1 MIPEFSEAHSS
12 MAEPGTVDDPVAD
25 RLLFLARH
33 FGRSLSAEQIKAGLP
48 LPEGRV
54 DAAHLSECAARA
66 GLAVTASTV
75 APDAVKASM
84 LPALVMGEHD
94 ALAILHR
101 DGERFECAL
110 TGIAGTRWLT
120 LSELLRDHP
129 GQWYFVRPVFHFD
142 ARGLLY
148 HLAEPRRW
156 FWDTLLANRWIYGWA
171 LAATLATNLLGA
183 IVPFY
188 SMAVYDR
195 VVPNDALDSLW
206 VLSTAAVAATVFD
219 LLIKFL
225 RGYLVDAAARRS
237 DLALSSRIFAQS
249 LRLRTANRP
258 ASGGVLANI
267 VRDFESVREF
277 FASASLTVLGD
288 MPFTLIYLLLI
299 MLIGGA
305 LVLAPVVAMALS
317 LGSSWALQK
326 PLARL
331 MGGNMQD
338 SAQRTAH
345 LFEVMNG
352 LDTIKSLGADAWA
365 RRKWEMLSVRIT
377 EEGVRMKEISAFGGY
392 LSTTF
397 IGLQTVLLVM
407 FGAIM
412 IGEKHLTMGQL
423 IACSMLATRAIGPAT
438 QLSALL
444 LRWQQ
449 TRLALSALDQI
460 MNSPTDDG
468 VAGLNLPRLT
478 GQVEFRDVGFAY
490 PKSPFVLRHL
500 TLSIAPGEK
509 VAIIGRLGSGKSSA
523 IKLLLNLYTPEE
535 GTVLLDGIVAQQIDS
550 LSLRRLVGYV
560 PQDLTLFHGSIRD
573 NILMGAGQGSDFDIL
588 EAARIACLDEV
599 LKQLPDGLETQV
611 GERGERLS
619 GGQRQTVGIARA
631 LVRKPKLLLMDEPSS
646 QMDPATE
653 TRFIA
658 NLRAALGDTTLLL
671 VTHRMSLLPLVDRLV
686 VMDQGKAVLDGPR
699 DQVLA
704 QLRGGGPAPQGATA

>member
-1 MIPEFSEAHSS
+1 MTSEFSEARPST
-12 MAEPGTVDDPVAD
+12 AEPGSMDDPVGD

-33 FGRSLSAEQIKAGLP
+33 FGRSFAPDQIKGGLP
-48 LPEGRV
+48 LPDGRV
-54 DAAHLSECAARA
+54 DAEHLAECAARA
-66 GLAVTASTV
+66 GLAVTPSTV
-75 APDAVKASM
+75 APQAVKASM
-84 LPALVMGEHD
+84 LPALVTGEHD
-94 ALAILHR
+94 ALVVLHR
-101 DGERFECAL
+101 DGDRFECAL
-110 TGIAGTRWLT
+110 AGIEGSRWLN
-120 LSELLRDHP
+120 LSDLLRDHP
-129 GQWYFVRPVFHFD
+129 GQWHFVRPVFHFD

-148 HLAEPRRW
+148 HLKEPRRW

-171 LAATLATNLLGA
+171 LAATLVTNLLGA

-206 VLSTAAVAATVFD
+206 VLTTAAVAASLFD
-219 LLIKFL
+219 LVIKLL
-225 RGYLVDAAARRS
+225 RGYLVDAAARRA
-237 DLALSSRIFAQS
+237 DLALSSRIFTQS
-249 LRLRTANRP
+249 LRLRAANRP

-288 MPFTLIYLLLI
+288 LPFTLIYLLMILA
-299 MLIGGA
+299 IGGP
-305 LVLAPVVAMALS
+305 LVLAPVVAMALA

-326 PLARL
+326 PLARI

-352 LDTIKSLGADAWA
+352 LDTVKTLGAEAWA

-377 EEGVRMKEISAFGGY
+377 EESVRMREISAFGGY

-397 IGLQTVLLVM
+397 IGLETVLLVM

-423 IACSMLATRAIGPAT
+423 IACSMLATRAISPAT
-438 QLSALL
+438 QLSALV

-449 TRLALSALDQI
+449 TRLALFALDQI
-460 MNSPTDDG
+460 MNAPTDDSQ
-468 VAGLNLPRLT
+468 AGLNLPRLE
-478 GQVEFRDVGFAY
+478 GKVEFRDVGFAY

-500 TLSIAPGEK
+500 TLAIAPGEK
-509 VAIIGRLGSGKSSA
+509 VAIIGRLGSGKSTA

-535 GTVLLDGIVAQQIDS
+535 GSVLLDGIVAQQIDS
-550 LSLRRLVGYV
+550 LRLRRLVGYV

-573 NILMGAGQGSDFDIL
+573 NLIMGAGEVDDATL
-588 EAARIACLDEV
+588 MEAARIACLDEV
-599 LKQLPDGLETQV
+599 LTQLPDGLETQV

-619 GGQRQTVGIARA
+619 GGQRQAVGIARA
-631 LVRKPKLLLMDEPSS
+631 LARKPKLLLMDEPSS
-646 QMDPATE
+646 QMDPASE
-653 TRFIA
+653 SRFIA
-658 NLRAALGDTTLLL
+658 NLKGALGGTTLVL

-704 QLRGGGPAPQGATA
+704 QLRGGPAPQGASA

>member
-1 MIPEFSEAHSS
+1 MSPESS
-12 MAEPGTVDDPVAD
+12 AARPSPAEHGTVDDPVGD

-33 FGRSLSAEQIKAGLP
+33 FGRSFSAEQIKGGLP
-48 LPEGRV
+48 LPDNRV
-54 DAAHLSECAARA
+54 DAVHLSECAARA
-66 GLAVTASTV
+66 GLAVTPATV
-75 APDAVKASM
+75 APRQVKASM
-84 LPALVMGEHD
+84 LPGLVVGEQDALV
-94 ALAILHR
+94 LLHR
-101 DGERFECAL
+101 DGDRFECAL
-110 TGIAGTRWLT
+110 AGIEGTRWMGLE
-120 LSELLRDHP
+120 ELLHDHP
-129 GQWYFVRPVFHFD
+129 GQWHFVRPVFHFD

-148 HLAEPRRW
+148 HLDEPRRW

-171 LAATLATNLLGA
+171 LAATLITNLLGA

-195 VVPNDALDSLW
+195 VIPNDAVDSLW
-206 VLSTAAVAATVFD
+206 VLTTAAVAATVFD
-219 LLIKFL
+219 LLIKLL
-225 RGYLVDAAARRS
+225 RGYLVDAAGRRS

-249 LRLRTANRP
+249 LRLRAASRP

-277 FASASLTVLGD
+277 FASASLAVLGD
-288 MPFTLIYLLLI
+288 MPFTLLYLLMILA
-299 MLIGGA
+299 IGGP
-305 LVLAPVVAMALS
+305 LVLIPMIAMALA
-317 LGSSWALQK
+317 LGASWLLQK

-345 LFEVMNG
+345 LFEVMNS
-352 LDTIKSLGADAWA
+352 LDTIKSLGAEAWA

-377 EEGVRMKEISAFGGY
+377 EESVRMREISAFGGY
-392 LSTTF
+392 LSATF

-407 FGAIM
+407 FGALM
-412 IGEKHLTMGQL
+412 IANKQLTMGQL

-438 QLSALL
+438 QLSALV
-444 LRWQQ
+444 LRWHQ
-449 TRLALSALDQI
+449 TRLALFALDQI
-460 MNSPTDDG
+460 MNAATDDAR
-468 VAGLNLPRLT
+468 VGLNLPHVT
-478 GQVEFRDVGFAY
+478 GKVEFRDVGFAY
-490 PKSPFVLRHL
+490 PNAPFVLRHL
-500 TLSIAPGEK
+500 NLSVAPGEK
-509 VAIIGRLGSGKSSA
+509 LAIIGRLGSGKSSA

-535 GTVLLDGIVAQQIDS
+535 GTVLLDDIVAQQIDA

-560 PQDLTLFHGSIRD
+560 PQDLTLFHGSVRE
-573 NILMGAGQGSDFDIL
+573 NILMGAGQVDDATLL

-646 QMDPATE
+646 QMDPASE
-653 TRFIA
+653 ARLIG
-658 NLRAALGDTTLLL
+658 NLKASLGGCTLIL

-686 VMDQGKAVLDGPR
+686 VMDQGKTFLDGPK
-699 DQVLA
+699 DAVLA
-704 QLRGGGPAPQGATA
+704 QLKSGGPPPGSA

>member
-1 MIPEFSEAHSS
+1 MTLESSEARPAQ
-12 MAEPGTVDDPVAD
+12 AEHGTDPVGD

-33 FGRSLSAEQIKAGLP
+33 FGRSFSAEQIKGGLP
-48 LPEGRV
+48 LPDNRV
-54 DAAHLSECAARA
+54 DEEHLSECAARA
-66 GLAVTASTV
+66 GLAVSPATV
-75 APDAVKASM
+75 APRQVKASM
-84 LPALVMGEHD
+84 LPALLVGEQE
-94 ALAILHR
+94 ALVLLHR
-101 DGERFECAL
+101 DGDRFECAL
-110 TGIAGTRWLT
+110 AGIEGTRWISLE
-120 LSELLRDHP
+120 ELLHDHP
-129 GQWYFVRPVFHFD
+129 GQWHFVRPVFHFD

-148 HLAEPRRW
+148 HLNEPRRW

-171 LAATLATNLLGA
+171 LAATLITNLLGA

-195 VVPNDALDSLW
+195 VIPNDAVDSLW
-206 VLSTAAVAATVFD
+206 VLTTAAVAATVFD
-219 LLIKFL
+219 LLIKLL

-249 LRLRTANRP
+249 LRLRAASRP

-288 MPFTLIYLLLI
+288 MPFTLLYLLMILA
-299 MLIGGA
+299 IGGP
-305 LVLAPVVAMALS
+305 LVLAPMIAMALA
-317 LGSSWALQK
+317 LGASWLLQK
-326 PLARL
+326 PLARI

-352 LDTIKSLGADAWA
+352 LDTIKSLGAEAWA

-377 EEGVRMKEISAFGGY
+377 EEGVRMREISAFGGY
-392 LSTTF
+392 LSATF

-407 FGAIM
+407 FGALM
-412 IGEKHLTMGQL
+412 IADKQLTMGQL

-438 QLSALL
+438 QLSALI
-444 LRWQQ
+444 LRWHQ
-449 TRLALSALDQI
+449 TRLALFALDQI
-460 MNSPTDDG
+460 MNAATDDAG
-468 VAGLNLPRLT
+468 AGLNLPHLT
-478 GQVEFRDVGFAY
+478 GKVEFRDVGFAY

-500 TLSIAPGEK
+500 NLSVAPGEK
-509 VAIIGRLGSGKSSA
+509 VAIIGRLGSGKSTA

-535 GTVLLDGIVAQQIDS
+535 GSVLLDDIVAQQIDS

-560 PQDLTLFHGSIRD
+560 PQDLTLFHGSVRE
-573 NILMGAGQGSDFDIL
+573 NILMGAGQVDDATLL

-631 LVRKPKLLLMDEPSS
+631 LVRRPKLLLMDEPSS
-646 QMDPATE
+646 QMDPASE
-653 TRFIA
+653 ARLIS
-658 NLRAALGDTTLLL
+658 NLKNSLGGTTLIL

-686 VMDQGKAVLDGPR
+686 VMDQGKTFLDGPKES
-699 DQVLA
+699 VLA
-704 QLRGGGPAPQGATA
+704 QLKSGGPPPGGA

>member
-1 MIPEFSEAHSS
+1 MTPESAAARPSQPEHS
-12 MAEPGTVDDPVAD
+12 TDPVGD

-33 FGRSLSAEQIKAGLP
+33 FGRGFSAEQIKGGLP
-48 LPEGRV
+48 LPDNRV
-54 DAAHLSECAARA
+54 DEVHLSECAARA
-66 GLAVTASTV
+66 GLAVTPATV
-75 APDAVKASM
+75 APQAIKASM
-84 LPALVMGEHD
+84 LPALVTGELD
-94 ALAILHR
+94 ALVILHR
-101 DGERFECAL
+101 KGDRFECAL
-110 TGIAGTRWLT
+110 AGIEGTRWMAL
-120 LSELLRDHP
+120 EDLLRDHP
-129 GQWYFVRPVFHFD
+129 GRWHFVRPVFHFD

-148 HLAEPRRW
+148 HLNEPRRW

-171 LAATLATNLLGA
+171 LAATLITNLLGT

-195 VVPNDALDSLW
+195 VIPNDAVDSLW
-206 VLSTAAVAATVFD
+206 VLTTAAVAATVFD
-219 LLIKFL
+219 LLIKLL

-249 LRLRTANRP
+249 LRLRAASRP

-288 MPFTLIYLLLI
+288 MPFTLLYLLMILA
-299 MLIGGA
+299 IGGP
-305 LVLAPVVAMALS
+305 LVLAPMIAMALA
-317 LGSSWALQK
+317 LGASWLLQK

-331 MGGNMQD
+331 MGGTMQD

-345 LFEVMNG
+345 LFEVMNS
-352 LDTIKSLGADAWA
+352 LDTIKSLGAEAWA

-392 LSTTF
+392 LSATF

-407 FGAIM
+407 FGALM
-412 IGEKHLTMGQL
+412 IADKQLTMGQL

-438 QLSALL
+438 QLSALV
-444 LRWQQ
+444 LRWHQ
-449 TRLALSALDQI
+449 TRLALFALDQI
-460 MNSPTDDG
+460 MNAATDDAG
-468 VAGLNLPRLT
+468 AGLNLPHLT
-478 GQVEFRDVGFAY
+478 GKAEFRDVGFAY

-500 TLSIAPGEK
+500 NLTVAPGEK
-509 VAIIGRLGSGKSSA
+509 VAIIGRLGSGKSTA

-535 GTVLLDGIVAQQIDS
+535 GTVLLDDIVAQQIDS

-560 PQDLTLFHGSIRD
+560 PQDLTLFHGSVRE
-573 NILMGAGQGSDFDIL
+573 NILMGAGQVDDATL
-588 EAARIACLDEV
+588 MEAARISGLDEV

-631 LVRKPKLLLMDEPSS
+631 LVRRPKLLLMDEPSS
-646 QMDPATE
+646 QMDPASE
-653 TRFIA
+653 ARLIG
-658 NLRAALGDTTLLL
+658 NLKAALGGTTLIL

-686 VMDQGKAVLDGPR
+686 AMDQGKAFLDGPKEA
-699 DQVLA
+699 VLS
-704 QLRGGGPAPQGATA
+704 QLKSGGPPNQGGSA